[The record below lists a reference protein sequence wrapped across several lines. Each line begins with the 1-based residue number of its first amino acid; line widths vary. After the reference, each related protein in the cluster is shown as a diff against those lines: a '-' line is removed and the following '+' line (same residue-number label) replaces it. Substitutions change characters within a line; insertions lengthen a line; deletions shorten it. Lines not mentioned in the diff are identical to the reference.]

1 MTDSRDPLPENET
14 YISRD
19 DLDLSVMYAE
29 DKVYVEI
36 GGFEESDEAEDY
48 ANHLAE
54 VLPLLLFESTQVQ

>member
-19 DLDLSVMYAE
+19 DLDLSVMYAD

-36 GGFEESDEAEDY
+36 VGFEDSEEAEDY

>member
-14 YISRD
+14 YISRE

-36 GGFEESDEAEDY
+36 VGFEDSEEAEDY

>member
-1 MTDSRDPLPENET
+1 MTDSRETLPENET

-19 DLDLSVMYAE
+19 DLDLSVMYAD

-36 GGFEESDEAEDY
+36 VGFEDSEGAEDY

>member
-1 MTDSRDPLPENET
+1 MTDSREPLPENET
-14 YISRD
+14 YISRE

-36 GGFEESDEAEDY
+36 VGFEDSEEAEDY

>member
-19 DLDLSVMYAE
+19 DLDLSVMYAD

-36 GGFEESDEAEDY
+36 VGFEDSDEAEDY

>member
-1 MTDSRDPLPENET
+1 MTDSRETLPENET

-19 DLDLSVMYAE
+19 DLDLSVMYAD

-36 GGFEESDEAEDY
+36 VGFEDSEEAEDY

>member
-1 MTDSRDPLPENET
+1 MTDSRETLPENET

-36 GGFEESDEAEDY
+36 VGFEDSEEAEDY